1 MLRRA
6 GWAGAHPARWIDGL
20 RAVIESGRDAPSKA
34 VADHALG
41 MGRSGLRVGESVG
54 WGGRALTP
62 LIDDRL
68 YLLYGLTSTSSRRY
82 AAASAGCGASSCS
95 DEATGGRYGS
105 VAERRLELDPA
116 ATAESDSPQRW
127 RPGACRGSDGGAG
140 VASADDQPPREGPSR
155 GWRLVAHSRRPGGLV
170 RHRAEPTERDRRPLA
185 LALGPS

>member
-41 MGRSGLRVGESVG
+41 MGRSGLRVGASVG

-82 AAASAGCGASSCS
+82 AAASAGCG
-95 DEATGGRYGS
+95 GGRAR
-105 VAERRLELDPA
+105 VVELTEALELRQP
-116 ATAESDSPQRW
+116 TISHHVKVLHE
-127 RPGACRGSDGGAG
+127 AG
-140 VASADDQPPREGPSR
+140 VLSRTPVGREVWYGIVPNRLSAIADLLR
-155 GWRLVAHSRRPGGLV
+155 
-170 RHRAEPTERDRRPLA
+170 
-185 LALGPS
+185 